1 MPETETVKTYQ
12 ELNEVLD
19 YVQTTHARM
28 RAACARV
35 AESDPSERIRT
46 LMMSFADALSDL
58 EQVLKTASAE
68 QPAEVLE
75 TWVQYVPTRPVDV
88 LVERGER
95 VDELTW
101 YDLAALSLQVQEEMV
116 ALYETLL
123 EQVKAE
129 PVQKVLE
136 TLAEAER
143 EAGKKLSKKLLS
155 LQEL

>member
-1 MPETETVKTYQ
+1 
-12 ELNEVLD
+12 
-19 YVQTTHARM
+19 
-28 RAACARV
+28 
-35 AESDPSERIRT
+35 
-46 LMMSFADALSDL
+46 
-58 EQVLKTASAE
+58 
-68 QPAEVLE
+68 
-75 TWVQYVPTRPVDV
+75 
-88 LVERGER
+88 VERGER